1 MNRVIL
7 YFVLLIWTSVV
18 IGEEV
23 GDELL
28 EPGQAF
34 KLDVSVKDTST
45 VLAHWA
51 IADGYYLYR
60 DKIMFQLET
69 PGYRLGDVDIP
80 AGKLK
85 HDEFFGDVEIFRGEV
100 QVAIAVLKDSNAPD
114 TMTFTAIS
122 QGCADIGVC
131 YPPQTQ
137 HTTLTLA
144 AAEAPPKAPMNPLA
158 SLKAL
163 ASDLIGG
170 DDEFLE
176 PDQAFQ
182 FQVDVKD
189 ASTLVARWAVTE
201 GYYLYRDK
209 ISLSLLQSQDVA
221 LSPVSLAQGKVKH
234 DEFFG
239 RVEIFEHDFDVSL
252 PLARKNTAQTNVTLQ
267 TVYQGCANAGL
278 CYPPIT
284 KTATLTLPEA
294 DIVETVPDAATLG
307 PGSVDTT
314 SLPRSP
320 DPNFQSE
327 QDRIAQTL
335 AAGATWVTALSFF
348 GFGLLLAFTP
358 CVFPMIPILSGI
370 IVGQGRS
377 ITASKAFSLS
387 LIYVLSMAI
396 TYTVAG
402 VLVGLSGENVQAWFQ
417 NPWVLSIF
425 AGIFV
430 LLSLSMFGFYELQM
444 PSTIQT
450 RLTQISSS
458 QQGGNLAGVAVMGL
472 LSALIV
478 GPCVTAP
485 LIGALIYIADTG
497 DAMLGGLALF
507 ALSLGMGTPLL
518 IIGTSAG
525 KLLPRAGAWMDAT
538 KAVFG
543 VLLLGVGIWL
553 LERILPIPII
563 MVLTGVLLIVSAIY
577 MGALE
582 TIKLGASGWFRLWK
596 GVGIIMFIYGALLL
610 VGAAAGSHSL
620 LQPLKGVL
628 MASGSTAIQHGLEFE
643 QIKGLPGLH
652 TALAKAKGESRPLML
667 DLYADWCV
675 SCKEMEAYT
684 FTDKAVQTALKD
696 AILVQADVTAN
707 DEPDK
712 VLLKQLGLF
721 GPPAIL
727 FYTPDGHEQRAY
739 RVVGF
744 MPADEFTQ
752 HIKRVFKD
760 PMTL

>member
-7 YFVLLIWTSVV
+7 YFVLLIFTNVAA
-18 IGEEV
+18 GEEV

-28 EPGQAF
+28 KPDQAF
-34 KLDVSVKDTST
+34 KLNVSVKDANT
-45 VLAHWA
+45 VAAQWD
-51 IADGYYLYR
+51 IAKGYYLYR
-60 DKIMFQLET
+60 DKTTFQLET
-69 PGYRLGDVDIP
+69 PGYRLGSVDIP
-80 AGKLK
+80 AGQLK
-85 HDEFFGDVEIFRGEV
+85 HDDFFGNVEILRGNV
-100 QVAIAVLKDSNAPD
+100 QVAITVLRAPDAPD
-114 TMTFTAIS
+114 TMTFSATS

-137 HTTLTLA
+137 HITLTLA
-144 AAEAPPKAPMNPLA
+144 AAEASLKAPINPLT

-163 ASDLIGG
+163 ASDLIAA
-170 DDEFLE
+170 DDEFLD
-176 PDQAFQ
+176 PDQAFP
-182 FQVDVKD
+182 FQVDVND
-189 ASTLVARWAVTE
+189 ATTLVARWTVAE

-209 ISLSLLQSQDVA
+209 ISFTLQQSQDVA
-221 LSPVSLAQGKVKH
+221 LGPISIAQGKVKH

-239 RVEIFEHDFDVSL
+239 QVEIFEHDFDVLL
-252 PLARKNTAQTNVTLQ
+252 PLVRKNTAQTNVTLQ
-267 TVYQGCANAGL
+267 TVYQGCAKAGL

-284 KTATLTLPEA
+284 KAVTLTLPQTDRLESA
-294 DIVETVPDAATLG
+294 ADAATPSLG
-307 PGSVDTT
+307 AVATANT
-314 SLPRSP
+314 PRSP
-320 DPNFQSE
+320 DPIFQSE
-327 QDRIAQTL
+327 QDRIAHTL
-335 AAGATWVTALSFF
+335 AAGATWITALTFF

-377 ITASKAFSLS
+377 ITTGKAFSLS

-417 NPWVLSIF
+417 NPWVLSSF
-425 AGIFV
+425 AGLFV
-430 LLSLSMFGFYELQM
+430 LLALSMFGFYELQL
-444 PSTIQT
+444 PSSIQT
-450 RLTQISSS
+450 RLTQISSG
-458 QQGGNLAGVAVMGL
+458 QQGGKLASVAMMGL

-525 KLLPRAGAWMDAT
+525 KLLPKAGSWMDAT

-553 LERILPIPII
+553 LERILPIQII
-563 MVLTGVLLIVSAIY
+563 MVLTGILLIVSAIY

-582 TIKLGASGWFRLWK
+582 AIKLDASGWFRLWK
-596 GVGIIMFIYGALLL
+596 GVGLIMFIYGALLL

-628 MASGSTAIQHGLEFE
+628 KANGSSEMPLGLQFE
-643 QIKGLPGLH
+643 QIKGLSGLH
-652 TALAKAKGESRPLML
+652 TALAKAKEQNKPLML
-667 DLYADWCV
+667 DLYADWCI

-684 FTDKAVQTALKD
+684 FRDKAVQAALKD
-696 AILVQADVTAN
+696 TLLVQADVTAN

-712 VLLKQLGLF
+712 RLLRQLGLF

-727 FYTPDGHEQRAY
+727 FYTPDGHEKRAY

-744 MPADEFTQ
+744 MPADEFAQ
-752 HIKRVFKD
+752 HIKKIFKD
-760 PMTL
+760 FITL

>member
-7 YFVLLIWTSVV
+7 YFVLLIFTSVAA
-18 IGEEV
+18 GEAV
-23 GDELL
+23 GDKLL
-28 EPGQAF
+28 EPTQAF
-34 KLDVSVKDTST
+34 KLDVSVKNAST
-45 VLAHWA
+45 VLARWD
-51 IADGYYLYR
+51 IAKGYYLYR
-60 DKIMFQLET
+60 NKITFQLES
-69 PGYRLGDVDIP
+69 PGYRLGGVDIP
-80 AGKLK
+80 AGQLK
-85 HDEFFGDVEIFRGEV
+85 HDDFFGNVEIFRGHV
-100 QVAIAVLKDSNAPD
+100 QVAIAVLRASDASD
-114 TMTFTAIS
+114 TMTFTATS

-137 HTTLTLA
+137 HITLTLA
-144 AAEAPPKAPMNPLA
+144 AAQAPLKAPMDPLA
-158 SLKAL
+158 SLKTL
-163 ASDLIGG
+163 ASDLIAA

-176 PDQAFQ
+176 PDQAFK

-189 ASTLVARWAVTE
+189 ASTLVARWAVAE

-209 ISLSLLQSQDVA
+209 ISFTLQPTQDVA
-221 LSPVSLAQGKVKH
+221 LGTISMAQGKVKH

-239 RVEIFEHDFDVSL
+239 RVEIIEHDFDVLL
-252 PLARKNTAQTNVTLQ
+252 PLVRKNTAQTNVTLQ
-267 TVYQGCANAGL
+267 TVYQGCAKAGL

-284 KTATLTLPEA
+284 KSVTLTLPQA
-294 DIVETVPDAATLG
+294 DKLESVADAATPG
-307 PGSVDTT
+307 PGAVATT
-314 SLPRSP
+314 GTPRSP
-320 DPNFQSE
+320 DPHFQSE
-327 QDRIAQTL
+327 QDRIVHTL
-335 AAGATWVTALSFF
+335 AAGATWVATLSFF

-377 ITASKAFSLS
+377 ITTGKAFSLS

-396 TYTVAG
+396 TYTIVG
-402 VLVGLSGENVQAWFQ
+402 VLVGLSGENVQGWFQ
-417 NPWVLSIF
+417 SPWVLSSF
-425 AGIFV
+425 AGLFV
-430 LLSLSMFGFYELQM
+430 LLALSMFGFYELQM
-444 PSTIQT
+444 PSFIQT
-450 RLTQISSS
+450 RLTQISRS
-458 QQGGNLAGVAVMGL
+458 QQGGKLAGVAVMGL

-525 KLLPRAGAWMDAT
+525 KLLPKAGAWMDAI

-553 LERILPIPII
+553 LERILPIQII

-596 GVGIIMFIYGALLL
+596 GVGLIMLIYGALLL
-610 VGAAAGSHSL
+610 VGAAAGSHNL
-620 LQPLKGVL
+620 LQPLQGVL
-628 MASGSTAIQHGLEFE
+628 MANGSSVMPHGLQFE
-643 QIKGLPGLH
+643 PIKGLPGLH
-652 TALAKAKGESRPLML
+652 TALVKAKAQNKPLML
-667 DLYADWCV
+667 DLYADWCI

-684 FTDKAVQTALKD
+684 FRDKAVQAALKD
-696 AILVQADVTAN
+696 TLLVQADVTAN
-707 DEPDK
+707 DDPDK
-712 VLLKQLGLF
+712 RLLRQLGLF

-744 MPADEFTQ
+744 MPAAEFAQ
-752 HIKRVFKD
+752 HVKKIFKN
-760 PMTL
+760 PITL

>member
-7 YFVLLIWTSVV
+7 YFVLLILTSVAA
-18 IGEEV
+18 GEEV

-28 EPGQAF
+28 EPDQAF
-34 KLDVSVKDTST
+34 KLNVSVKDAST
-45 VLAHWA
+45 VLAQWD
-51 IADGYYLYR
+51 IANGYYLYR
-60 DKIMFQLET
+60 DKTTFQLET
-69 PGYRLGDVDIP
+69 PGYRLDVVDIP
-80 AGKLK
+80 AGQLK
-85 HDEFFGDVEIFRGEV
+85 HDNFFGNVEIFRGNV
-100 QVAIAVLKDSNAPD
+100 QVAISVLRAPDAPD
-114 TMTFTAIS
+114 TMTFTATS

-137 HTTLTLA
+137 HITLTLA
-144 AAEAPPKAPMNPLA
+144 AAEAPLKVPMNPLA

-163 ASDLIGG
+163 ASDLIAA

-182 FQVDVKD
+182 FQVEVNGT
-189 ASTLVARWAVTE
+189 SSLVAHWAVAE

-209 ISLSLLQSQDVA
+209 ISFTLQQSQDVA
-221 LSPVSLAQGKVKH
+221 LGPISMAQGKVKH
-234 DEFFG
+234 DKFFG
-239 RVEIFEHDFDVSL
+239 RVEIFEHDFDVLL
-252 PLARKNTAQTNVTLQ
+252 PLVRKNTAQTNVTLR
-267 TVYQGCANAGL
+267 TVYQGCATAGL

-284 KTATLTLPEA
+284 KAVTVTLPQTDKLESVA
-294 DIVETVPDAATLG
+294 DAATPSAG
-307 PGSVDTT
+307 TVATAST
-314 SLPRSP
+314 PRSP

-327 QDRIAQTL
+327 QDRIAHTL
-335 AAGATWVTALSFF
+335 SAGTTWVTTLSFF

-377 ITASKAFSLS
+377 ITTGKAFTLS
-387 LIYVLSMAI
+387 LVYVLSMAI

-402 VLVGLSGENVQAWFQ
+402 VLVGLSGANVQVWFQ
-417 NPWVLSIF
+417 NPWVLSSF
-425 AGIFV
+425 AGLFV
-430 LLSLSMFGFYELQM
+430 LLALSMFGFYELQM
-444 PSTIQT
+444 PSSIQT

-458 QQGGNLAGVAVMGL
+458 QQGGKLASVAMMGL

-497 DAMLGGLALF
+497 DAILGGLALF

-525 KLLPRAGAWMDAT
+525 KLLPKAGAWMDAT

-553 LERILPIPII
+553 LERILPIQII

-596 GVGIIMFIYGALLL
+596 GVGLIMFIYGALLL

-620 LQPLKGVL
+620 LQPLKGVQ
-628 MASGSTAIQHGLEFE
+628 MANGSSEMPHGLQFE

-652 TALAKAKGESRPLML
+652 TALVKAKEQNKPLML
-667 DLYADWCV
+667 DLYADWCI
-675 SCKEMEAYT
+675 SCKEMEDYT
-684 FTDKAVQTALKD
+684 FRDKAVQAALKD
-696 AILVQADVTAN
+696 TLLVQADVTAN
-707 DEPDK
+707 DESDK
-712 VLLKQLGLF
+712 LLLRELGLF

-727 FYTPDGHEQRAY
+727 FFIPDGHEQRAY

-744 MPADEFTQ
+744 MPADEFAQ
-752 HIKRVFKD
+752 HIKKIFKD
-760 PMTL
+760 FIT